1 MSSVDHNVGDEEEYK
16 HSCVCFLRKYG
27 IWRKYG
33 GNGLMGSSI
42 FSNEKMRALIF

>member
-1 MSSVDHNVGDEEEYK
+1 MSSDDHDVGDDEQYK
-16 HSCVCFLRKYG
+16 HSCVFLLTKYG

-42 FSNEKMRALIF
+42 FSNERMRALVF